1 MDNLLPGESSK
12 ILSKTKLRFRSLKLV
27 DFNEDENLAET
38 PYGADYGRLSN
49 GLTYYVSTNSTPK
62 KRAALSLVVNVGS
75 VLEEEEERGVAHI
88 VEHLAFSATKNYTNH
103 DIVKFVESIGA
114 EFGPCQN
121 ASTTEDE
128 TIYELFVPIDKPEL
142 ISQSISVLAEFSSE
156 IRVSVDDL
164 ETERGAVLEEY
175 RGRRDA
181 DGRMNDAHWAVMLEG
196 SKYAERLPIGLE
208 NVIRTVSPEIV
219 KRFYNK
225 WYQMQNM
232 ALIIVGDFPDTQSVV
247 ELIKTHFEDKTPK
260 LDPTPIPRF
269 TVPSHEEPRFSVFV
283 ESEAAGSVVGITF
296 KIPTNW
302 MKTVKDYRNFMAE
315 DMFFNAMNQRLFKL
329 SHKKDPPYFSCSA
342 ASNGLVRATKA
353 YTMTSSCK
361 HNGII
366 ESLESMLI
374 ELARVRKYGFSE
386 REISIAR
393 AVSMSEMESEYL
405 ERDQIQSSLIRTYYT
420 LHFFGKLPVVDP
432 EYEAKLF
439 KTILPYVSASEVS
452 QFSEYFRTSFNCVIK
467 TIEPQATATLDD
479 LRSVVLRV
487 NALEEEGSIFPW
499 EDESTVEEIVRV
511 EPTPGHVVQQ
521 LEYPIIDATELI
533 LSNGMRVCCKSTDFF
548 DDQVLFTGFSYGG
561 LSELKESDYFS
572 CLMGS
577 DIAEQTGLFG
587 HRAEVLTDM
596 LAGKRVNAGTSL
608 GIYKRSFSGY
618 CSPSDLEIALQLVYQ
633 LFITNMQPEE
643 DDVKIVMQKD
653 EESIHAEERDP
664 HTVFTNRVLEINYG
678 NSIFFRTMKMDDL
691 KEVDPVK
698 GCEYFNN
705 SFKDPST
712 FTVVIIGKIEP
723 TIASPLIL
731 QYLGGI
737 PRPTTPIFN
746 FEHFDLTS
754 LPCTYPSTVIREVV
768 RSPMVEAQ
776 SSVHLCFL
784 VELKEET
791 MMEDKHLIQF
801 MSKLLETKI
810 LQVLRFKHGQIYST
824 GVSMFFGGNK
834 PSRVGDVRGDLNVYF
849 SCDPVIS
856 STLVDLVLD
865 EILRLQ
871 VEGPSDDDVSAI
883 LEIEQRTYEIEL
895 QDNYYWLEMIM
906 SSYQSRNYSGDIDAS
921 FKILDEA
928 RNNVRNTLTPSTAQA
943 TLQRMLPFPCKE
955 QYTVVILMPQ

>member
-374 ELARVRKYGFSE
+374 E
-386 REISIAR
+386 
-393 AVSMSEMESEYL
+393 
-405 ERDQIQSSLIRTYYT
+405 
-420 LHFFGKLPVVDP
+420 HFFGKLPVVDP

-618 CSPSDLEIALQLVYQ
+618 CSPSDLEIALQ
-633 LFITNMQPEE
+633 
-643 DDVKIVMQKD
+643 
-653 EESIHAEERDP
+653 
-664 HTVFTNRVLEINYG
+664 
-678 NSIFFRTMKMDDL
+678 TMKMDDL

-731 QYLGGI
+731 QYL
-737 PRPTTPIFN
+737 
-746 FEHFDLTS
+746 
-754 LPCTYPSTVIREVV
+754 
-768 RSPMVEAQ
+768 
-776 SSVHLCFL
+776 
-784 VELKEET
+784 
-791 MMEDKHLIQF
+791 MEDKHLIQF

-856 STLVDLVLD
+856 STLLANSHWMIYIINAKVDLVLD

-921 FKILDEA
+921 FKVSICFFHDH
-928 RNNVRNTLTPSTAQA
+928 N
-943 TLQRMLPFPCKE
+943 
-955 QYTVVILMPQ
+955 